1 MDASILFKE
10 RSMATVT
17 LKGNECNLAGN
28 EVNVGGVAPAVTVVA
43 SEGLAD
49 KVVGGPSEKIQVIA
63 VVPSL
68 DTPVCAAET
77 RKFNEEAA
85 SITDA
90 EVVVVSM
97 DLPFAASRFCAA
109 EGIENLTVTSDFR
122 NKDFA
127 NTYGVLIAD
136 GPLAGV
142 TCRAIFVV
150 NKDGRV
156 TYKQIVPE
164 ITDEPDY
171 AAALNA
177 AKGVGALGVSC
188 CGVCQ

>member
-1 MDASILFKE
+1 
-10 RSMATVT
+10 MATVT

-28 EVNVGGVAPAVTVVA
+28 EIGMGDVAPQVTVVA
-43 SEGLAD
+43 SEGLED
-49 KVVGGPSEKIQVIA
+49 KVVGGASDNVQIIV

-77 RKFNEEAA
+77 RKFNQEAA
-85 SITDA
+85 SITGTTIT
-90 EVVVVSM
+90 VVSM
-97 DLPFAASRFCAA
+97 DLPFAASRFCTT
-109 EGIENLTVTSDFR
+109 EGIDNLTVTSDFR

-127 NTYGVLIAD
+127 NAYGVLIAD

-150 NKDGRV
+150 NKDGRI

-171 AAALNA
+171 AAALTA
-177 AKGVGALGVSC
+177 AKGVGSLGVSC
-188 CGVCQ
+188 CGSCQ